1 MRIIMP
7 TFERIEWMPP
17 TIDLLKRLNDMG
29 HEVVC
34 ITIFP
39 SDYLTK
45 LQLKNVRNK
54 YLYKKEISLQRKIK
68 YIKGIS
74 GLLFRM
80 DTLIKRFFARR
91 LSKLI
96 KEELHKGGYLWVVN
110 EMTVI
115 LSGCKFLKGIKNY
128 AFTIYELHEDT
139 FPNRNIKRAAQA
151 AEIVVVPEYCR
162 AHIMKSRY
170 RLKKL
175 PIILPN
181 KSEIVPYKGSLPE
194 AAQSAIEAIK
204 TKKAEGKKIVL
215 YMGGIGQERP
225 LDGIVSALDDSD
237 RYIFAIIGRQSEYLN
252 QLRAKSNSFLYL
264 GAYDPPV
271 HLEVARYAD
280 IGVLNYVSLSSVQGL
295 NAIFCAPNKI
305 YEYTGLGLPVI
316 ANDIPGLRFEIL
328 TNQCGELVDFSN
340 KDSVLYALDTISD
353 NYGAYRDAAKRYYEG
368 LDIAAI
374 IHGLLKKMERSN

>member
-39 SDYLTK
+39 CDYLKK

-74 GLLFRM
+74 GVLFRI
-80 DTLIKRFFARR
+80 DTLIKRYFARR
-91 LSKLI
+91 LSKII

-115 LSGCKFLKGIKNY
+115 LAGCKFLKEIKHY
-128 AFTIYELHEDT
+128 TFTIYELHEDT
-139 FPNRNIKRAAQA
+139 FANRNIRRAAQS

-162 AHIMKSRY
+162 AHIMKCRY
-170 RLKKL
+170 HLKKL

-181 KSEIVPYKGSLPE
+181 KSEIVPYKGNLPE
-194 AAQSAIEAIK
+194 TAKNAIEVIK
-204 TKKAEGKKIVL
+204 RKKAEGKKIIL
-215 YMGGIGQERP
+215 YMGGIGPERP
-225 LDGIVSALDDSD
+225 LDGVVSALDESD

-252 QLRAKSNSFLYL
+252 HIRAKSNSFLYL

-280 IGVLNYVSLSSVQGL
+280 IGVLNYVSLNRTQGL

-328 TNQCGELVDFSN
+328 GNKCGELVDFSN
-340 KDSVLYALDTISD
+340 KNSILYALDTICD
-353 NYGAYRDAAKRYYEG
+353 NYETYREAAKRYYEG
-368 LDIAAI
+368 LDIAVI
-374 IHGLLKKMERSN
+374 TRDILKEMEHSN